1 MDMSRKKKQKPD
13 TQENVRTPGE
23 AEKAEEK
30 PTDIKE
36 IQRQWQQDHIKAVE
50 AERAAEKKRAEE
62 EARREEEEKQR
73 QELGQMLA
81 EAAQKPADTEFDIK
95 LSYGDMYRFDLYN
108 TFHSSSG
115 ILSLVGAALVTL
127 VTVFTAGQIGL
138 IYTVIYA
145 ICAVIFIIYY
155 PLLLIFQSRAEI
167 DRSTILSNPLHY
179 TILDSGVDILSRAV
193 ETDNEVVLLYREEYG
208 LHHSERADFGPRG
221 EGTEGAVCMEIIESR
236 SPEETFAVGKRLA
249 EAAAPGDILTLTG
262 DLGVGKTVF
271 VKGFAEGLGIAE
283 PVTSPTFTILCEYKT
298 GRIPLYHFDVYRIED
313 EDEMYAV
320 GLDEY
325 LSGDGVC
332 LIEWAERIEDLLP
345 REVKKIT
352 IEKDLSKDLDYR
364 KITIEE
370 HE

>member
-127 VTVFTAGQIGL
+127 VTIFTAGQIGL

-193 ETDNEVVLLYREEYG
+193 ETDNEVVLDWKDIWKLVETGKAFYIYTG
-208 LHHSERADFGPRG
+208 KDA
-221 EGTEGAVCMEIIESR
+221 AYIIPKEQISAHVAKVR
-236 SPEETFAVGKRLA
+236 KE
-249 EAAAPGDILTLTG
+249 
-262 DLGVGKTVF
+262 
-271 VKGFAEGLGIAE
+271 
-283 PVTSPTFTILCEYKT
+283 
-298 GRIPLYHFDVYRIED
+298 
-313 EDEMYAV
+313 
-320 GLDEY
+320 
-325 LSGDGVC
+325 LSA
-332 LIEWAERIEDLLP
+332 W
-345 REVKKIT
+345 K
-352 IEKDLSKDLDYR
+352 S
-364 KITIEE
+364 
-370 HE
+370 

>member
-115 ILSLVGAALVTL
+115 QFSL
-127 VTVFTAGQIGL
+127 
-138 IYTVIYA
+138 
-145 ICAVIFIIYY
+145 
-155 PLLLIFQSRAEI
+155 P
-167 DRSTILSNPLHY
+167 DRSAS
-179 TILDSGVDILSRAV
+179 S
-193 ETDNEVVLLYREEYG
+193 
-208 LHHSERADFGPRG
+208 
-221 EGTEGAVCMEIIESR
+221 
-236 SPEETFAVGKRLA
+236 
-249 EAAAPGDILTLTG
+249 
-262 DLGVGKTVF
+262 
-271 VKGFAEGLGIAE
+271 
-283 PVTSPTFTILCEYKT
+283 
-298 GRIPLYHFDVYRIED
+298 IP
-313 EDEMYAV
+313 
-320 GLDEY
+320 
-325 LSGDGVC
+325 
-332 LIEWAERIEDLLP
+332 
-345 REVKKIT
+345 
-352 IEKDLSKDLDYR
+352 
-364 KITIEE
+364 
-370 HE
+370 